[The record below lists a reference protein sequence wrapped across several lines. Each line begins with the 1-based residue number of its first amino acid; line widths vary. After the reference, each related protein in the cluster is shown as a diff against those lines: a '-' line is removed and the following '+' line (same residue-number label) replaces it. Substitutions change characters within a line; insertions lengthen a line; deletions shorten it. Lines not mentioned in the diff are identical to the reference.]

1 MKRDGVD
8 LSRSGSFHKVI
19 RLGHL
24 QCQPNHANCVMPYSC
39 GIARIATPPCYTP
52 DRAPYPQSGVAP
64 SFHPGRFVV
73 KRHRAR
79 SSTAGELTTQILRF
93 PYHNQPRTEWRI
105 APCGK
110 PANTHSQHNPQSG
123 IYRAETPRRREPKSL
138 FSASPPLCAR
148 FFHSLRQ
155 IGQPL
160 PTHAFP
166 LPIGVHPG
174 AFALLPHSQA
184 PKVRSMPA
192 WGRSLFP
199 GCFTGR
205 SRLEGTVH
213 PDRMKEGIKAVRIAQ
228 N

>member
-1 MKRDGVD
+1 MKRDGVE

-24 QCQPNHANCVMPYSC
+24 QCQPNHANGVMPYSC
-39 GIARIATPPCYTP
+39 GIARIATPPWCTP

-79 SSTAGELTTQILRF
+79 SAAAGELTTQILRF

-123 IYRAETPRRREPKSL
+123 IYRAETPRRREPKSPIKIYANNVPGKWL
-138 FSASPPLCAR
+138 KKISTRER
-148 FFHSLRQ
+148 FILSLSH
-155 IGQPL
+155 GL
-160 PTHAFP
+160 
-166 LPIGVHPG
+166 
-174 AFALLPHSQA
+174 
-184 PKVRSMPA
+184 
-192 WGRSLFP
+192 RSLSQGKGYVITRP
-199 GCFTGR
+199 SYSPR
-205 SRLEGTVH
+205 R
-213 PDRMKEGIKAVRIAQ
+213 
-228 N
+228 